1 MVTVGLCLRLFCG
14 SVGYCLVV
22 MLLLAV
28 ACGCCTWVCFGFADW
43 LFFVFLWFWFLL
55 VCVISLVLIVL
66 LCDWFVVY
74 VALAVCWYGVGLLC
88 IDCGEHFVF

>member
-1 MVTVGLCLRLFCG
+1 MTVGLCLRLFCG
-14 SVGYCLVV
+14 SVG
-22 MLLLAV
+22 LLFGCDAIVV

-88 IDCGEHFVF
+88 IDCG